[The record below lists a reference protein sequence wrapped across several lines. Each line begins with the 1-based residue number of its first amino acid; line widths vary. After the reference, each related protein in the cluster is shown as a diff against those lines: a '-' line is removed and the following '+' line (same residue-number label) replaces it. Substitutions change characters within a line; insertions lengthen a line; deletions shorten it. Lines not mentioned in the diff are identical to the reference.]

1 MRPLVAAWE
10 SFWFGPRA
18 TSTLALVR
26 IAFGLVVI
34 GWTAGL
40 LPALSAMFGP
50 DGLLG
55 RQPSATYAGGHWV
68 WGLLGAFPTR
78 AAVTA
83 LFVVLMLSAVCLTV
97 GFRTRLAALVVFVGV
112 LSFERRNP
120 FVFDSGDA
128 LIRIIA
134 LYIALSPA
142 GAALSIDRWRRARH
156 RFWEMP
162 MRTQWGLRLLQI
174 QLSVIYLSTVWA
186 KTRGTAWNNGTAV
199 SYAMRIGDI
208 ARFHV
213 PLTISNSVALSGLM
227 TYGTLA
233 IELAIAVLVWNRK
246 ARPWVLGLGVA
257 LHLGIDYSIRVGFFT
272 LAMFVLYIAFI
283 PPDTATRLIT
293 GVRDRL
299 SRQTGTGEPG
309 HGRVGTSAPV
319 ADRVG
324 AAAPLAE
331 PAGGPAPLA
340 DPVGPRVMVDGASW
354 PPLMAA
360 DTVRGSPR

>member
-1 MRPLVAAWE
+1 VRPLVAAWE
-10 SFWFGPRA
+10 RFWFEPRA

-34 GWTAGL
+34 AWTAAL
-40 LPALSAMFGP
+40 LPGLSAMFGP
-50 DGLLG
+50 DGLLNG
-55 RQPSATYAGGHWV
+55 QPGTTNAGDHWV
-68 WGLLGAFPTR
+68 WGLLGVFRTQ
-78 AAVTA
+78 AAVT
-83 LFVVLMLSAVCLTV
+83 VLLVMLLVSAVCLTV
-97 GFRTRLAALVVFVGV
+97 GYRTRIAAPLVFVGV

-142 GAALSIDRWRRARH
+142 GAALSLDRWRRARH

-162 MRTQWGLRLLQI
+162 LRTQWGLRLLQI
-174 QLSVIYLSTVWA
+174 QLSVIYMSTVWA
-186 KTRGTAWNNGTAV
+186 KARGTTWNGGTAV

-213 PLTISNSVALSGLM
+213 PLTISDSVALSTLM

-233 IELAIAVLVWNRK
+233 IEFTIAVLVWNRK

-272 LAMFVLYIAFI
+272 CAMFVLYIAFI
-283 PPDTATRLIT
+283 PPDNTTRLIT
-293 GVRDRL
+293 AVRDRL
-299 SRQTGTGEPG
+299 TRHAGTGGPG
-309 HGRVGTSAPV
+309 NGRVKTPAPV
-319 ADRVG
+319 ADPVG
-324 AAAPLAE
+324 ARVP
-331 PAGGPAPLA
+331 PA
-340 DPVGPRVMVDGASW
+340 DPGWASRN
-354 PPLMAA
+354 A
-360 DTVRGSPR
+360 

>member
-1 MRPLVAAWE
+1 MGSLAWQR
-10 SFWFGPRA
+10 FWFEPKA

-26 IAFGLVVI
+26 VAFGLVVI
-34 GWTAGL
+34 GWTAALVPGL
-40 LPALSAMFGP
+40 SVWFGA
-50 DGLLG
+50 DGIVT
-55 RQPSATYAGGHWV
+55 RQPTATYAGRHWV
-68 WGLLGAFPTR
+68 WGLLGAFPSQT
-78 AAVTA
+78 AVIA
-83 LFVVLMLSAVCLTV
+83 LLVMMIVGSVSLTV
-97 GFRTRLAALVVFVGV
+97 GYHTRLAALLVFVGV

-128 LIRIIA
+128 LIRITA

-142 GAALSIDRWRRARH
+142 GAALSVDRWRRARH

-162 MRTQWGLRLLQI
+162 LRTQWGLRLLQI

-186 KTRGTAWNNGTAV
+186 KTRGTTWIGGTAV

-213 PLTISNSVALSGLM
+213 PLAISDSAALSGLM

-272 LAMFVLYIAFI
+272 FAMFVLYIAFI

-293 GVRDRL
+293 AVRDL
-299 SRQTGTGEPG
+299 L
-309 HGRVGTSAPV
+309 
-319 ADRVG
+319 
-324 AAAPLAE
+324 PLR
-331 PAGGPAPLA
+331 PASKMT
-340 DPVGPRVMVDGASW
+340 RSFQ
-354 PPLMAA
+354 
-360 DTVRGSPR
+360 SPYPM